1 VSTRPTSYYLAP
13 VLLGLGVLLAAGNW
27 LVEPARA
34 VSSAAAMTLFAGLAV
49 VWGCSTLF
57 FRQWMDED
65 ARRNAGDS
73 IRHAVAF
80 GGLIMVCS
88 LAVKLATALG
98 AVANPDLAGRMS
110 NVTVGLLLA
119 YLGNGLPKML
129 TPLSVLQCDG
139 TRVQAFQRFAGRTWV
154 LTGIA
159 FATVWLLLPLDLA
172 RPLSLVLLACGMV
185 DIVAQIVR
193 LRRAVVRC
201 RPV

>member
-98 AVANPDLAGRMS
+98 AVADPDLARRMS